1 MMIWDGG
8 SLMANF
14 KSFLGATGVAALA
27 SLAMSTAVLADDDGD
42 RKFGYSITLT
52 GVSDYLFR
60 GISYTDNKPAF
71 QPFIEFTYGIAYL
84 DFWGSNVD
92 NGSGDPFELDIY
104 AGIRP
109 VTGPVSWDIGVLYY
123 TNPDSPLGF
132 SNTDVVEFKVGASVS
147 PIKNLTL
154 GVTGY
159 IMPDQRNSS
168 LTETV
173 EGLVSY
179 ELPQFAIFTPTFSGG
194 VGYTTADAANTFAP
208 GRDSYTYW
216 NVGLKLAVEKYFMDF
231 RYWDTDLGNVTSNH
245 GIDGIADGRFVFSA
259 GVNLP

>member
-1 MMIWDGG
+1 
-8 SLMANF
+8 MANL
-14 KSFLGATGVAALA
+14 KSFMGAAGVAALA
-27 SLAMSTAVLADDDGD
+27 SLAMSTAVLADDSED

-60 GISYTDNKPAF
+60 GVSLTDNKPAF
-71 QPFIEFTYGIAYL
+71 QPFIEFTYGIGYL
-84 DFWGSNVD
+84 NFWGSNVD
-92 NGSGDPFELDIY
+92 NGVGDPFEMDIT

-123 TNPDSPLGF
+123 TNPANKNGWSA
-132 SNTDVVEFKVGASVS
+132 TDYVEFKVGASIS

-159 IMPDQRNSS
+159 VTPDQANYVQ
-168 LTETV
+168 TETV
-173 EGLVSY
+173 EGSASY
-179 ELPQFAIFTPTFSGG
+179 ELPQFAIFTPTLSGG
-194 VGYTTADAANTFAP
+194 IGYTTSPDADTFGN

-216 NVGLKLAVEKYFMDF
+216 NVGVKLTVDKYFMDF
-231 RYWDTDLGNVTSNH
+231 RYWDTDLSHANMAGFGSSDN
-245 GIDGIADGRFVFSA
+245 IADGRFLFSA

>member
-1 MMIWDGG
+1 
-8 SLMANF
+8 MARF
-14 KSFLGATGVAALA
+14 KSFLGAAGVAALA
-27 SLAMSTAVLADDDGD
+27 SLAMSTAVLADDSED

-60 GISYTDNKPAF
+60 GVSLTDNKPAF

-84 DFWGSNVD
+84 DFWGSNID
-92 NGSGDPFELDIY
+92 NGVGDPFEMDIY
-104 AGIRP
+104 AGLRP

-123 TNPDSPLGF
+123 TNPANKNGWSA
-132 SNTDVVEFKVGASVS
+132 TDYVEFKVGATIN
-147 PIKNLTL
+147 PITNLTL

-159 IMPDQRNSS
+159 VTPDQANYVQ
-168 LTETV
+168 TETV

-179 ELPQFAIFTPTFSGG
+179 QLPQFSIFTPTLSGG
-194 VGYTTADAANTFAP
+194 LGYTTSPEDSTFGN

-216 NVGLKLAVEKYFMDF
+216 NVGLKLTVEKYFMDF
-231 RYWDTDLGNVTSNH
+231 RYWDTDLSRANMSGFLGDSSNT
-245 GIDGIADGRFVFSA
+245 IADGRFLFSA